1 MSSLD
6 LLNKYAELTE
16 AWMDKQAKLDNYVQ
30 QWLDG
35 TTQMSAEGVQQLV
48 DSSTQQIEQL
58 KASASQAQAEYL
70 RITQEE
76 TMRKNAVRSV
86 KHNLGASPDEL
97 VINGGVLSSNAKDSY
112 LTGRQKTPEELE
124 FERNQLLANIKSK
137 VMSKEITLA
146 EASKLAQDVNIAYG
160 VNTQIEQENTQGGMR
175 R

>member
-1 MSSLD
+1 MSTLD

-16 AWMDKQAKLDNYVQ
+16 AWMDKQAKLDKYVQ

-35 TTQMSAEGVQQLV
+35 ETQMSEAGVQQLI
-48 DSSTQQIEQL
+48 DSANQQIEQL
-58 KASASQAQAEYL
+58 KEAANQAQAEYL

-76 TMRKNAVRSV
+76 IMRKNAVSSV
-86 KHNLGASPDEL
+86 RYNLGASPDEL
-97 VINGGVLSSNAKDSY
+97 VINGGILSTSAKDSY
-112 LTGRQKTPEELE
+112 LTGRQKTTEELE
-124 FERNQLLANIKSK
+124 LERNQLLASIKSK

-160 VNTQIEQENTQGGMR
+160 VNYTVEHENAQGGMR

>member
-35 TTQMSAEGVQQLV
+35 MTQMSAEGVQQLV
-48 DSSTQQIEQL
+48 DNATQQIEQL
-58 KASASQAQAEYL
+58 KVFANQAQTEYL

-76 TMRKNAVRSV
+76 VMKKNAVRSV
-86 KHNLGASPDEL
+86 KHNLGTSPDEL
-97 VINGGVLSSNAKDSY
+97 VITGGLLSSNAKNSH
-112 LTGRQKTPEELE
+112 LTARQKTLEELE
-124 FERNQLLANIKSK
+124 LERSQLLANIKSK
-137 VMSKEITLA
+137 VMSKEITLS
-146 EASKLAQDVNIAYG
+146 EASKLAQDVNVAYG
-160 VNTQIEQENTQGGMR
+160 INIQVEQENTQGGMR